1 MRYSNILKA
10 FVLLLGLAFMGL
22 ECSSTELTSA
32 KLYIQQK
39 NYDKALEVL
48 NKEVQKNPKSDE
60 GYYLLGYVYGEQ
72 AMYSKMSDAYKQS
85 LSISNKFEKDI
96 KASQKYYWAQL
107 FNKGVKTYQDA
118 LKTKD
123 KDSSQVLYDKSIES
137 FNHAVNLEPDSAD
150 TYKNLAFVY
159 MSKQDYDD
167 AIAPLKTLID
177 KENALDGY
185 KFLGEIY
192 YDKGQKLMNQYQ
204 SSHDSKDSVEAM
216 NNFNN
221 TISLLEKGRKLYPND
236 SDLLLTL
243 SNAYISA
250 HKIDVAINA
259 FKQGVMQDPNN
270 KYYRYNYGVLLLGK
284 NDFENSIAQFE
295 KAIEIDPE
303 YENAIYNI
311 AVAYVKWGVTLS
323 KEADTKEDTST
334 VYRTKYQSALP
345 YLEKLVQM
353 REDDAQTWE
362 LLGKVY
368 TVLGM
373 KDDAENAFSKAD
385 KIRNGSK

>member
-1 MRYSNILKA
+1 M
-10 FVLLLGLAFMGL
+10 
-22 ECSSTELTSA
+22 
-32 KLYIQQK
+32 
-39 NYDKALEVL
+39 
-48 NKEVQKNPKSDE
+48 
-60 GYYLLGYVYGEQ
+60 
-72 AMYSKMSDAYKQS
+72 
-85 LSISNKFEKDI
+85 
-96 KASQKYYWAQL
+96 
-107 FNKGVKTYQDA
+107 
-118 LKTKD
+118 
-123 KDSSQVLYDKSIES
+123 
-137 FNHAVNLEPDSAD
+137 NLEPDSAD

-323 KEADTKEDTST
+323 KEADAKEDTST